1 MGQFH
6 LLTDILSPLFN
17 GLFSAMVVFLFAT
30 GLTLIFGI
38 LRVLNFAH
46 GGFFMIGAYI
56 AFSLVALFG
65 ANQSMLSYLLISAA
79 SGVALGLVGLAVERF
94 VFRPLQ
100 KVDEAYSLIATYALL
115 LITEGAVKAIWGV
128 SFHSASAPEALAGI
142 YIVGDLF
149 MPVYA
154 VFIICLGIA
163 CYALL
168 EWVLHRT
175 ETGKLTQSVASDP
188 WMAQMLG
195 VNVPRFYTWIVVFGF
210 FLAGI
215 AGGLLLPNQTISPN
229 LASAFVVQA
238 FGVLIVGGMGNIRGT
253 FLAAILLCV
262 IDSFGS
268 VYFSEVP
275 GMFFYIAMAV
285 MLLVRPQGLI
295 AGARL

>member
-1 MGQFH
+1 
-6 LLTDILSPLFN
+6 
-17 GLFSAMVVFLFAT
+17 MVVFLFAT

-56 AFSLVALFG
+56 AFSLVSLFG
-65 ANQSMLSYLLISAA
+65 SSESLVSYVLISVA
-79 SGVALGLVGLAVERF
+79 SGVVLGAIGLVVERF

-115 LITEGAVKAIWGV
+115 LLTEGAVKAVWGV
-128 SFHSASAPEALAGI
+128 SFHSVAAPSALAGI

-149 MPVYA
+149 MPTYA
-154 VFIICLGIA
+154 IFIIILGIV
-163 CYALL
+163 CYLFL
-168 EWVLHRT
+168 EWALQRT
-175 ETGKLTQSVASDP
+175 ETGKLTQSIASDP

-195 VNVPRFYTWIVVFGF
+195 VNVPRFYMWIVVFGF

-229 LASAFVVQA
+229 LASTFVVQA

-275 GMFFYIAMAV
+275 GMFFYIAMV
-285 MLLVRPQGLI
+285 IMLLLRPEGLVRGTQL
-295 AGARL
+295 

>member
-1 MGQFH
+1 V
-6 LLTDILSPLFN
+6 FN
-17 GLFSAMVVFLFAT
+17 GLFSAMVIFLFAT

-46 GGFFMIGAYI
+46 GGFFMIGAYV
-56 AFSLVALFG
+56 AFSLVSLFG
-65 ANQSMLSYLLISAA
+65 STESMLSYLLVSVA
-79 SGVALGLVGLAVERF
+79 SGLVLGAIGLVVERF

-100 KVDEAYSLIATYALL
+100 KVDEAYSLIAYALL
-115 LITEGAVKAIWGV
+115 LLTEGAVKAIWGV
-128 SFHSASAPEALAGI
+128 SFHSAAAPSALAGI

-149 MPVYA
+149 MPTYA
-154 VFIICLGIA
+154 IFIILLGIA
-163 CYALL
+163 CYAFL
-168 EWVLHRT
+168 EWVLQHT
-175 ETGKLTQSVASDP
+175 ETGKLTQSIASDP

-229 LASAFVVQA
+229 LASTFVVQA

-275 GMFFYIAMAV
+275 GMFFYIAMVV
-285 MLLVRPQGLI
+285 MLLLRPEGLVK
-295 AGARL
+295 GARL

>member
-1 MGQFH
+1 M
-6 LLTDILSPLFN
+6 LTYVLSPVFN
-17 GLFSAMVVFLFAT
+17 GLFSAMVIFLFAT

-46 GGFFMIGAYI
+46 GGFFMIGAYV
-56 AFSLVALFG
+56 AFSLVSLFG
-65 ANQSMLSYLLISAA
+65 STESMLSYLLVSVA
-79 SGVALGLVGLAVERF
+79 SGVVLGAIGLVVERF

-115 LITEGAVKAIWGV
+115 LLTEGAVKAIWGV
-128 SFHSASAPEALAGI
+128 SFHSAAAPSALAGI
-142 YIVGDLF
+142 YIIGDLF
-149 MPVYA
+149 MPTYA
-154 VFIICLGIA
+154 IFIILLGIA
-163 CYALL
+163 CYGFL
-168 EWVLHRT
+168 EWVLQHT
-175 ETGKLTQSVASDP
+175 ETGKLTQSIASDP

-229 LASAFVVQA
+229 LASTFVVQA

-275 GMFFYIAMAV
+275 GMFFYIAMVV
-285 MLLVRPQGLI
+285 MLLLRPEGLVK
-295 AGARL
+295 GARL

>member
-1 MGQFH
+1 
-6 LLTDILSPLFN
+6 LLTYVLSPVFN
-17 GLFSAMVVFLFAT
+17 GLFSAMVIFLFAT

-46 GGFFMIGAYI
+46 GGFFMIGAYV
-56 AFSLVALFG
+56 AFSLVSLFG
-65 ANQSMLSYLLISAA
+65 STESMLSYLLVSVA
-79 SGVALGLVGLAVERF
+79 SGLVLGAIGLVVERF

-115 LITEGAVKAIWGV
+115 LLTEGAVKAIWGV
-128 SFHSASAPEALAGI
+128 SFHSAAAPSALAGI

-149 MPVYA
+149 MPTYA
-154 VFIICLGIA
+154 IFIILLGIA
-163 CYALL
+163 CYAFL
-168 EWVLHRT
+168 EWVLQHT
-175 ETGKLTQSVASDP
+175 ETGKLTQSIASDP

-229 LASAFVVQA
+229 LASTFVVQA

-275 GMFFYIAMAV
+275 GMFFYIAMVV
-285 MLLVRPQGLI
+285 MLLLRPEGLVK
-295 AGARL
+295 GARL

>member
-1 MGQFH
+1 M
-6 LLTDILSPLFN
+6 LTYVLSPVFN
-17 GLFSAMVVFLFAT
+17 GLFSAMVIFLFAT

-46 GGFFMIGAYI
+46 GGFFMIGAYV
-56 AFSLVALFG
+56 AFSLVSLFG
-65 ANQSMLSYLLISAA
+65 STESMLSYLLVSVA
-79 SGVALGLVGLAVERF
+79 SGLVLGGIGLLVERF

-115 LITEGAVKAIWGV
+115 LLTEGAVKAIWGV
-128 SFHSASAPEALAGI
+128 SFHSAAAPSALAGI

-149 MPVYA
+149 MPTYA
-154 VFIICLGIA
+154 IFIILLGIA
-163 CYALL
+163 CYVFL
-168 EWVLHRT
+168 EWVLQHT
-175 ETGKLTQSVASDP
+175 ETGKLTQSIASDP

-229 LASAFVVQA
+229 LASTFVVQA

-275 GMFFYIAMAV
+275 GMFFYIAMVV
-285 MLLVRPQGLI
+285 MLLLRPEGLVR
-295 AGARL
+295 GARL

>member
-1 MGQFH
+1 
-6 LLTDILSPLFN
+6 LRVSTYILSPLFN

-46 GGFFMIGAYI
+46 GGFFMIGAYV

-65 ANQSMLSYLLISAA
+65 AGASLWSYLLISAA
-79 SGVALGLVGLAVERF
+79 SGVVLGLIGLVVERF

-100 KVDEAYSLIATYALL
+100 KVDESYSLIATYALL
-115 LITEGAVKAIWGV
+115 LLTEGAVKAIWGV
-128 SFHSASAPEALAGI
+128 SFESVAAPSALAGMVI
-142 YIVGDLF
+142 AADVF

-154 VFIICLGIA
+154 IFIICLGVVV
-163 CYALL
+163 YALL
-168 EWVLHRT
+168 EWVLQRT
-175 ETGKLTQSVASDP
+175 ETGKLAQSVAIDP

-195 VNVPRFYTWIVVFGF
+195 VNVPRFYTWIVVLGF
-210 FLAGI
+210 FLAGV

-229 LASAFVVQA
+229 LASVFVVQA

-275 GMFFYIAMAV
+275 GMLFYIAMAV

-295 AGARL
+295 SGARL

>member
-1 MGQFH
+1 
-6 LLTDILSPLFN
+6 LRVSTYILSPLFN

-46 GGFFMIGAYI
+46 GGFFMIGAYV

-65 ANQSMLSYLLISAA
+65 AGASLWSYLLISAA
-79 SGVALGLVGLAVERF
+79 SGVVLGLIGLVVERF
-94 VFRPLQ
+94 VFRRLQ
-100 KVDEAYSLIATYALL
+100 KVDESYSLIATYALL
-115 LITEGAVKAIWGV
+115 LLTEGAVKAIWGV
-128 SFHSASAPEALAGI
+128 SFESVAAPSALAGMVI
-142 YIVGDLF
+142 AADVF

-154 VFIICLGIA
+154 IFIICLGVVV
-163 CYALL
+163 YALL
-168 EWVLHRT
+168 EWVLQRT
-175 ETGKLTQSVASDP
+175 ETGKLAQSVAIDP

-195 VNVPRFYTWIVVFGF
+195 VNVPRFYTWIVVLGF
-210 FLAGI
+210 FLAGV

-229 LASAFVVQA
+229 LASVFVVQA

-275 GMFFYIAMAV
+275 GMLFYIAMAV

-295 AGARL
+295 SGARL

>member
-1 MGQFH
+1 M
-6 LLTDILSPLFN
+6 LTYILSPLFN

-46 GGFFMIGAYI
+46 GGFFMIGAYV
-56 AFSLVALFG
+56 AFSLVSLFG
-65 ANQSMLSYLLISAA
+65 STDSMLSYLLISVA
-79 SGVALGLVGLAVERF
+79 SGLVLGTIGLVVERF

-115 LITEGAVKAIWGV
+115 LLTEGAVKAIWGV
-128 SFHSASAPEALAGI
+128 SFHSVAAPEALAGI

-149 MPVYA
+149 MPTYA
-154 VFIICLGIA
+154 IFVIGLGIA
-163 CYALL
+163 CYLVL
-168 EWVLHRT
+168 EWALQRT
-175 ETGKLTQSVASDP
+175 ETGKLTQSIASDP

-215 AGGLLLPNQTISPN
+215 VGGLLLPNQTISPN
-229 LASAFVVQA
+229 LASTFVVQA

-275 GMFFYIAMAV
+275 GMFFYFAMV
-285 MLLVRPQGLI
+285 FMLLLRPEGLVK
-295 AGARL
+295 GSRL

>member
-1 MGQFH
+1 VS
-6 LLTDILSPLFN
+6 TYILSPLFN

-30 GLTLIFGI
+30 GLALIFGI

-46 GGFFMIGAYI
+46 GGFFMIGAYV
-56 AFSLVALFG
+56 AFSLVSLFG
-65 ANQSMLSYLLISAA
+65 ANDSLWSYLLISAA
-79 SGVALGLVGLAVERF
+79 SGVVLGLLGLAVERF

-115 LITEGAVKAIWGV
+115 LLTEGAVKAIWGV
-128 SFHSASAPEALAGI
+128 SFESVAAPSALAGMVI
-142 YIVGDLF
+142 AADVF

-154 VFIICLGIA
+154 IFIICLGVVV
-163 CYALL
+163 YLLL
-168 EWVLHRT
+168 EWALQRT
-175 ETGKLTQSVASDP
+175 ETGKLTQSIAADP

-229 LASAFVVQA
+229 LASVFVVQA

-268 VYFSEVP
+268 VYFPEVP
-275 GMFFYIAMAV
+275 GMLFYIAMAV

-295 AGARL
+295 SGARL

>member
-1 MGQFH
+1 
-6 LLTDILSPLFN
+6 
-17 GLFSAMVVFLFAT
+17 MVVFLFAT

-56 AFSLVALFG
+56 AFSLVSLFG
-65 ANQSMLSYLLISAA
+65 SAESMLSYVLISVA
-79 SGVALGLVGLAVERF
+79 SGLALGAIGLVVERF
-94 VFRPLQ
+94 VFRPLL

-128 SFHSASAPEALAGI
+128 SFYSVAAPSALAGI
-142 YIVGDLF
+142 HIVGDLF
-149 MPVYA
+149 MPTYA
-154 VFIICLGIA
+154 IFIIVLGVV
-163 CYALL
+163 CYLFL
-168 EWVLHRT
+168 EWALQRT
-175 ETGKLTQSVASDP
+175 ETGKLTQSIASDP

-195 VNVPRFYTWIVVFGF
+195 VNVPQFYMWIVVFGF

-229 LASAFVVQA
+229 LASTFVVQA

-268 VYFSEVP
+268 VYFSEIP
-275 GMFFYIAMAV
+275 GMFFYIAMV
-285 MLLVRPQGLI
+285 IMLLLRPEGLVK
-295 AGARL
+295 GTQL